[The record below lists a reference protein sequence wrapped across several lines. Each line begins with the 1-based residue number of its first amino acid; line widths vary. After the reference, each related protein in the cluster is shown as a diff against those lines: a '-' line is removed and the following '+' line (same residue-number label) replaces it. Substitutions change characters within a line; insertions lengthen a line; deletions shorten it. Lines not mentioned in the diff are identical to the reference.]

1 MADPMAEFNKKVIDE
16 FRSSGG
22 KVSGQFAG
30 APMIII
36 THKGAKS
43 GNSYTSPLV
52 YSKDGDRYVI
62 IASKA
67 GALDFHDPVE
77 IGAFELSPPLVVR
90 PSIER
95 GDRLL
100 AAGLGQGAVHGR
112 GFHELGVLPSRR
124 HPGAAGEQQ
133 QEPGAGCEKQPVLR
147 LEPAHHGCSVNSSAR
162 VA

>member
-67 GALDFHDPVE
+67 GAPKNPSWYHNLVAHPEVTVE
-77 IGAFELSPPLVVR
+77 IGAEKFKAKAAEVKGA
-90 PSIER
+90 ER
-95 GDRLL
+95 DRLF
-100 AAGLGQGAVHGR
+100 AAQATMMPQFNEYQKKTAR
-112 GFHELGVLPSRR
+112 
-124 HPGAAGEQQ
+124 
-133 QEPGAGCEKQPVLR
+133 KIPVIA
-147 LEPAHHGCSVNSSAR
+147 LER
-162 VA
+162 VK